1 MWVWS
6 AGCRPGQKYKLKA
19 VRLCVGFI
27 AVRSDE
33 DMGEMKAVGR
43 REGKQRLT
51 PEPCLVT
58 VNKIS
63 GDELEGG
70 KLAELWAGGC
80 QRKHNSVSV

>member
-1 MWVWS
+1 
-6 AGCRPGQKYKLKA
+6 
-19 VRLCVGFI
+19 
-27 AVRSDE
+27 
-33 DMGEMKAVGR
+33 MGEMKAVGR

-58 VNKIS
+58 VNKII